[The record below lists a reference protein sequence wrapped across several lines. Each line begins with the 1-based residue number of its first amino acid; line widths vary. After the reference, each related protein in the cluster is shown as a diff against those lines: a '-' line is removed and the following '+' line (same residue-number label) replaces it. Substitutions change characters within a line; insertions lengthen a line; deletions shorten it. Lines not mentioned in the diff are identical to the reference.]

1 MLLKV
6 YANSVVQRHKYE
18 LKQKWK
24 SLHFMKIFVYPRFRR
39 STEVRQSRF
48 VTCYFSAV
56 RVVKKRFS
64 DFNLHK

>member
-1 MLLKV
+1 
-6 YANSVVQRHKYE
+6 
-18 LKQKWK
+18 
-24 SLHFMKIFVYPRFRR
+24 MKIFVYPRFGW

-56 RVVKKRFS
+56 LVVKKRFS